1 MSDFNIDSTIVENQ
15 QLIDDIFGNGDKV
28 TSSPNDVKPIESQE
42 SNDTDTPPGKKEDNK
57 QKSTDTQEDE
67 NWVDKIFEEE
77 NTEEEEEE
85 ENTQDDENSKSVSK
99 KNNQAAKDDQSKNN
113 EKNENVDGAI
123 DFNALSKDFFDLGI
137 FTREDGEEEGE
148 ISTPEKFIERME
160 YEKKK
165 SAEKI
170 LDNFLSK
177 FGQDYVDAF
186 DAIFVK
192 GVNPKEYFQTYNEA
206 LDYSTLDLSIEKNQ
220 ELIVRKALQ
229 EEGYD
234 EEDIEQKIEKLKDYH
249 DLEDESRRVQKVV
262 VKKQQQKLEEI
273 KRKKEIELQREAEYK
288 ERYNNSVAKILNDKL
303 KEKEFDGIPINPS
316 IAKDV
321 NEFITVDKWQ
331 LPDGKKLTDF
341 DAFII
346 NLDKPENFELKVKL
360 ATLVKIMEK
369 DPSLNIIKNK
379 AVTKEVN
386 NLFKHTVTQK
396 TNKKPVANDVKSRW
410 NL

>member
-1 MSDFNIDSTIVENQ
+1 MSDFNIDSTVVENQ

-28 TSSPNDVKPIESQE
+28 TSSPDDVAPIDTKDDVDTKPSEKK
-42 SNDTDTPPGKKEDNK
+42 DTSPKQDT
-57 QKSTDTQEDE
+57 
-67 NWVDKIFEEE
+67 NWVDEIFE
-77 NTEEEEEE
+77 TEINQEHPDDD
-85 ENTQDDENSKSVSK
+85 NDTKPVAQKDNQKSKDDKPKDDE
-99 KNNQAAKDDQSKNN
+99 KNQ
-113 EKNENVDGAI
+113 NVDNAI
-123 DFNALSKDFFDLGI
+123 DFNSLSKDFFDLGL
-137 FTREDGEEEGE
+137 FSREEGEEGEEE
-148 ISTPEKFIERME
+148 ISTAEKFLERME

-177 FGQDYVDAF
+177 FGEDYVDAF

-206 LDYSTLDLSIEKNQ
+206 LDYSSLDLSSEKNQ

-229 EEGYD
+229 DEGYD
-234 EEDIEQKIEKLKDYH
+234 EEDIDQKIEKLKDYH
-249 DLEDESRRVQKVV
+249 DLEDESKRVQKVV
-262 VKKQQQKLEEI
+262 IKRQQQKLEEI
-273 KRKKEIELQREAEYK
+273 KRNKEAELQREAEYK
-288 ERYNNSVAKILNDKL
+288 ERYNNSVAKILNDKI

-321 NEFITVDKWQ
+321 NDFITVDRWQ

-360 ATLVKIMEK
+360 ATLVKIMQK

-386 NLFKHTVTQK
+386 TLFKNTVTQK
-396 TNKKPVANDVKSRW
+396 TNTKPVANDVKSRW

>member
-1 MSDFNIDSTIVENQ
+1 MSDFNIDSTVVENQ

-28 TSSPNDVKPIESQE
+28 TSSPDDVAPI
-42 SNDTDTPPGKKEDNK
+42 DTKDDVDTEPSEKKEPSKEKDTSPK
-57 QKSTDTQEDE
+57 QDT
-67 NWVDKIFEEE
+67 NWVDEIFE
-77 NTEEEEEE
+77 TEINQEHPDDD
-85 ENTQDDENSKSVSK
+85 NDTKPVAQKDNQKSKDDKPKDDE
-99 KNNQAAKDDQSKNN
+99 KNQ
-113 EKNENVDGAI
+113 NVDNAI
-123 DFNALSKDFFDLGI
+123 DFNSLSKDFFDLGL
-137 FTREDGEEEGE
+137 FSREEGEEGEEE
-148 ISTPEKFIERME
+148 ISTAEKFLERME

-177 FGQDYVDAF
+177 FGEDYVDAF

-206 LDYSTLDLSIEKNQ
+206 LDYSSLDLSSEKNQ

-229 EEGYD
+229 DEGYD
-234 EEDIEQKIEKLKDYH
+234 EEDIDQKIEKLKDYH
-249 DLEDESRRVQKVV
+249 DLEDESKRVQKVV
-262 VKKQQQKLEEI
+262 IKRQQQKLEEI
-273 KRKKEIELQREAEYK
+273 KRNKEAELQREAEYK
-288 ERYNNSVAKILNDKL
+288 ERYNNSVAKILNDKI

-321 NEFITVDKWQ
+321 NDFITVDRWQ

-360 ATLVKIMEK
+360 ATLVKIMQK

-386 NLFKHTVTQK
+386 TLFKNTVTQK
-396 TNKKPVANDVKSRW
+396 TNTKPVANDVKSRW

>member
-1 MSDFNIDSTIVENQ
+1 MSDFNIDSTVVENQ

-28 TSSPNDVKPIESQE
+28 TSSPDDVAPIDTKDDVDTKPSE
-42 SNDTDTPPGKKEDNK
+42 KKEPSKEKDTSPK
-57 QKSTDTQEDE
+57 QDT
-67 NWVDKIFEEE
+67 NWVDEIFE
-77 NTEEEEEE
+77 TEINQEHPDDD
-85 ENTQDDENSKSVSK
+85 NDTKPVAQKDNQKSKDDKPKDDE
-99 KNNQAAKDDQSKNN
+99 KNQ
-113 EKNENVDGAI
+113 NVDNAI
-123 DFNALSKDFFDLGI
+123 DFNSLSKDFFDLGL
-137 FTREDGEEEGE
+137 FSREEGEEGEEE
-148 ISTPEKFIERME
+148 ISTAEKFLERME

-177 FGQDYVDAF
+177 FGEDYVDAF

-206 LDYSTLDLSIEKNQ
+206 LDYSSLDLSSEKNQ

-229 EEGYD
+229 DEGYD
-234 EEDIEQKIEKLKDYH
+234 EEDINQKIEKLKDYH
-249 DLEDESRRVQKVV
+249 DLEDESKRVQKVV
-262 VKKQQQKLEEI
+262 IKRQQQKLEEI
-273 KRKKEIELQREAEYK
+273 KRNKEAELQREAEYK
-288 ERYNNSVAKILNDKL
+288 ERYNNSVAKILNDKI

-321 NEFITVDKWQ
+321 NDFITVDRWQ

-360 ATLVKIMEK
+360 ATLVKIMQK

-386 NLFKHTVTQK
+386 TLFKNTVTQK
-396 TNKKPVANDVKSRW
+396 TNTKPVANDVKSRW